1 MRNLEPNY
9 RRNVALDVVLTLLM
23 CGLWN
28 IVVQYEQIKMLN
40 ALLKEERFPYWKIGL
55 LVLVTCGIYL
65 IFYEYNKSKALE
77 EITGVHDDSDA
88 VLAIILS
95 ILGFSWVWD
104 AIFQS
109 RMNSHFDLQLK
120 LTSKKSTDLI

>member
-1 MRNLEPNY
+1 MQNQDAHY

-55 LVLVTCGIYL
+55 LVLLTCGIYL
-65 IFYEYNKSKALE
+65 QGLIEACWRWAGTQWCSPGLALLRRTATRM
-77 EITGVHDDSDA
+77 TGARRSP
-88 VLAIILS
+88 
-95 ILGFSWVWD
+95 
-104 AIFQS
+104 
-109 RMNSHFDLQLK
+109 RMAASEKFE
-120 LTSKKSTDLI
+120 SP